1 VSNLASAAEDL
12 SERPVE
18 NPNRTTHRGRQWI
31 FLFLVFA
38 CAAYTAHVVQWSARW
53 GRLAMDPVY
62 DDVGY
67 LTDGL
72 DRLDVFQRS
81 GIRGLSESLVHAP
94 PHSPYS
100 TLAATLAFDLFGVH
114 DWAPYILNACPL
126 FIFLLLAAVSIQTAN
141 RWAKILILLTL
152 LMSQL
157 PFQCILQFRPDFPLA
172 VFTAACIS
180 LLLKEACW
188 ESPPDR
194 KTYRYFLI
202 GLVGGIAILTKP
214 PFFPATL
221 ALVLGAFGLAE
232 IDRFVLSREE
242 RSLVATLKRGLLL
255 LAGILVL
262 TGPYFLFNWKEV
274 VGYITINTGSGAEAA
289 MWKESGGFW
298 ASLANRVR
306 GYPIYLTFGPLATP
320 LAIWT
325 GTGLALQ
332 AVLKRWRS
340 LIFTVS
346 LLLSTAASLVI
357 LALIGMTDPNFSFSW
372 EVLFALAA
380 AVSIGQLANIPYGR
394 FLIILY
400 FASTAFIYYKA
411 GPPKQ
416 IWMLDPDTTKGH
428 SLNQAVLDSISQ
440 PASSDESPKQVFLTF
455 IGSVNAGSQGWL
467 ARTQGRAILV
477 DDLHRAPTPEDLL
490 KRAEKAD
497 FVEVADPNS
506 TSLSNWVPMN
516 HLQAVF
522 LERMRQN
529 QDFEEVRSFAGK
541 NTTIYLFR
549 KKAASPQ

>member
-1 VSNLASAAEDL
+1 MPNLDSAIADASA
-12 SERPVE
+12 RPVE
-18 NPNRTTHRGRQWI
+18 NPNRTTYRGGRWI
-31 FLFLVFA
+31 FLFVVFV
-38 CAAYTAHVVQWSARW
+38 CAVYTAHVVQWSARW

-72 DRLDVFQRS
+72 DRLGAFQHS
-81 GIRGLSESLVHAP
+81 GLRGLSESLVHAP
-94 PHSPYS
+94 PHSLYS
-100 TLAATLAFDLFGVH
+100 TLTATLAFDLFGVH

-126 FIFLLLAAVSIQTAN
+126 LIFLLLAAVLVQTPN

-180 LLLKEACW
+180 LLLKEGCW

-202 GLVGGIAILTKP
+202 GLVGGIAILIKP

-221 ALVLGAFGLAE
+221 ALIVSAFGLAE

-242 RSLVATLKRGLLL
+242 RSLVSTLQRGLLV
-255 LAGILVL
+255 LAGILTL
-262 TGPYFLFNWKEV
+262 ATPFFLLNWKEIL
-274 VGYITINTGSGAEAA
+274 GYITINTGSGAEAT

-298 ASLANRVR
+298 ASLVNRVR

-320 LAIWT
+320 LAIWI
-325 GTGLALQ
+325 GIGLAFQ
-332 AVLKRWRS
+332 AVLKQWRS

-346 LLLSTAASLVI
+346 LLLLTAASLVI

-380 AVSIGQLANIPYGR
+380 AVSIGQLATVPYGR

-440 PASSDESPKQVFLTF
+440 PASSDESPKHVFLTF
-455 IGSVNAGSQGWL
+455 IGSVNAGSQAWL
-467 ARTQGRAILV
+467 ARTQDRAIQV
-477 DDLHRAPTPEDLL
+477 DDFHRAPSPDDLL

-506 TSLSNWVPMN
+506 TSLSKWVPTN
-516 HLQAVF
+516 HQQAVF

-541 NTTIYLFR
+541 NMTIYLFR

>member
-1 VSNLASAAEDL
+1 
-12 SERPVE
+12 
-18 NPNRTTHRGRQWI
+18 
-31 FLFLVFA
+31 
-38 CAAYTAHVVQWSARW
+38 
-53 GRLAMDPVY
+53 MDPVY

-72 DRLDVFQRS
+72 ERLDVFQRS
-81 GIRGLSESLVHAP
+81 GIRGLCESLVHGP

-100 TLAATLAFDLFGVH
+100 TLVATLGFDLFGVH

-126 FIFLLLAAVSIQTAN
+126 FIFLLLAAVLVQTPGRA
-141 RWAKILILLTL
+141 AKIFILLAL

-172 VFTAACIS
+172 VFTAACIGLLIKEGCLES
-180 LLLKEACW
+180 LR
-188 ESPPDR
+188 DR
-194 KTYRYFLI
+194 KRYRYFLI
-202 GLVGGIAILTKP
+202 GLLGGIAILIKP

-221 ALVLGAFGLAE
+221 ALVLGAFVLAE
-232 IDRFVLSREE
+232 IDRFVLSRQE
-242 RSLVATLKRGLLL
+242 RSLVGTLQRGLLL

-262 TGPYFLFNWKEV
+262 AGPFFLFTWKEI

-298 ASLANRVR
+298 VSLINRVR
-306 GYPIYLTFGPLATP
+306 GYPIYLTFGPLAAP
-320 LAIWT
+320 LAIWM
-325 GTGLALQ
+325 GVGLAFQ
-332 AVLKRWRS
+332 ALLKRWRS
-340 LIFTVS
+340 LIFTIS
-346 LLLSTAASLVI
+346 LLILTAGSLVI

-380 AVSIGQLANIPYGR
+380 AVSIGELATVPYGR

-400 FASTAFIYYKA
+400 FASIAFVYYKA

-428 SLNQAVLDSISQ
+428 SLNQAILDSVPQ
-440 PASSDESPKQVFLTF
+440 PASSDEAPKHLFLTF

-467 ARTQGRAILV
+467 ARTQSRAIQV
-477 DDLHRAPTPEDLL
+477 DDFHRAANPEDLL

-497 FVEVADPNS
+497 FVEVADPSS
-506 TSLSNWVPMN
+506 TSLSSWVPSN

-529 QDFEEVRSFAGK
+529 QDFEEVRSFVGK
-541 NTTIYLFR
+541 NVTVYLFR
-549 KKAASPQ
+549 KKTESTQ

>member
-1 VSNLASAAEDL
+1 MTCRD
-12 SERPVE
+12 R
-18 NPNRTTHRGRQWI
+18 RWI
-31 FLFLVFA
+31 FLFVVFA
-38 CAAYTAHVVQWSARW
+38 CAVYTAHVVQWSARW

-72 DRLDVFQRS
+72 ERLDVFQRS
-81 GIRGLSESLVHAP
+81 GIRGLCESLVHAP

-114 DWAPYILNACPL
+114 EWAPYILNACPL
-126 FIFLLLAAVSIQTAN
+126 LIFLLLAAVLIQTPK
-141 RWAKILILLTL
+141 RWPKILILLTL

-172 VFTAACIS
+172 VFTAACIG
-180 LLLKEACW
+180 LLLKEGCL
-188 ESPPDR
+188 ESPPGR

-202 GLVGGIAILTKP
+202 GLVGGIATLAKP

-242 RSLVATLKRGLLL
+242 RSLVATLQRGLLL

-262 TGPYFLFNWKEV
+262 AAPFFLFNWKGV
-274 VGYITINTGSGAEAA
+274 VGYITTNTGSGAEAA

-298 ASLANRVR
+298 ASLINRIR

-320 LAIWT
+320 VAIWI
-325 GTGLALQ
+325 GIGLAFQ
-332 AVLKRWRS
+332 AVSKRWRS

-346 LLLSTAASLVI
+346 ILLLTAASVVI

-394 FLIILY
+394 FLIIIY
-400 FASTAFIYYKA
+400 FASMAYTYYKA

-416 IWMLDPDTTKGH
+416 IWILDSDTTKRH
-428 SLNQAVLDSISQ
+428 SLNQAVLDSIGQ
-440 PASSDESPKQVFLTF
+440 QASSDESPKQVFLTF

-467 ARTQGRAILV
+467 ARTQHLAIQV
-477 DDLHRAPTPEDLL
+477 EDFHRAANPEDLL
-490 KRAEKAD
+490 KRAVKAD
-497 FVEVADPNS
+497 FVEVADPSS
-506 TSLSNWVPMN
+506 TSLSNWVPTN
-516 HLQAVF
+516 RLQSLF

-541 NTTIYLFR
+541 NVTVYLFR
-549 KKAASPQ
+549 KKTASTQ